1 LALFQ
6 DFPCHGLASGGI
18 ERRDDRCRIYRLDV
32 GGKYQSMALS
42 FMGAPIRPDHRAELH
57 LAIRKTGHFVGYG
70 VVSLAFLYGWL
81 RTLERISE

>member
-1 LALFQ
+1 
-6 DFPCHGLASGGI
+6 
-18 ERRDDRCRIYRLDV
+18 
-32 GGKYQSMALS
+32 
-42 FMGAPIRPDHRAELH
+42 MGAPIRPDHRAELH